1 MRAVFLIAGGAIA
14 AVGMSLLAQTGPSGQ
29 TAPAEAPRAASFPSI
44 VKGGGVTLRS
54 VSVNFPDSNIIF
66 RGGSEAYVVND
77 NCLLCHS
84 AGMVFNQAK
93 LSQSTWH
100 DEVEKMRNDFKAP
113 IAEKDV
119 PKIVDY
125 LVNLKEIMSRP
136 PEHSPH
142 PQHGA
147 EIAAQGTSAGAVAC
161 AQCHAFNGVSDS
173 SGAFPRIAGQSAY
186 YLSKQMHDFASG
198 IRSNAIMTP
207 IAKKLTDD
215 DIADV
220 TAYYAEVNGPFLPL
234 KAPDPAL
241 VKFGE
246 TLASVGNDQRQIQS
260 CNNCH
265 KPDGAGG
272 PPAIPYLAGQYSNY
286 IAFTLREWHRGFRRN
301 SANIMGEVAG
311 HLDEQD
317 IAALA
322 AYFQRL
328 RSNPQVGDAAP
339 EGQNR

>member
-1 MRAVFLIAGGAIA
+1 
-14 AVGMSLLAQTGPSGQ
+14 
-29 TAPAEAPRAASFPSI
+29 
-44 VKGGGVTLRS
+44 
-54 VSVNFPDSNIIF
+54 
-66 RGGSEAYVVND
+66 
-77 NCLLCHS
+77 
-84 AGMVFNQAK
+84 MVLNQAY

-100 DEVEKMRNDFKAP
+100 DEVEKMRTDFKAP
-113 IAEKDV
+113 ISEEDV

-136 PEHSPH
+136 PEHSPD

-147 EIAAQGTSAGAVAC
+147 EIAAQGTAAGAVAC

-173 SGAFPRIAGQSAY
+173 SGAFPRIARQSPY
-186 YLSKQMHDFASG
+186 YLSKEMHDYVSG
-198 IRSNAIMTP
+198 MRSNAIMTP

-220 TAYYAEVNGPFLPL
+220 TAYYAGVKGPFLPL

-241 VKFGE
+241 VKLGE
-246 TLASVGNDQRQIQS
+246 TLASVGNNQRQIQS

-265 KPDGAGG
+265 GPDGAGG
-272 PPAIPYLAGQYSNY
+272 PPAIPYLAGQYSYY
-286 IAFTLREWHRGFRRN
+286 IAFTLHEWQRGFRRN
-301 SANIMGEVAG
+301 SAYVMGEVAG

-322 AYFQRL
+322 AYFQQL